1 VDDGLRVI
9 EAMPFEPEKDVWAA
23 YGARCSVAAGYTTTW
38 TSLVVRLSRLQLH
51 LLDPGN
57 GCRYDALAQTFEGSG
72 R

>member
-1 VDDGLRVI
+1 MDDGLRVI

-23 YGARCSVAAGYTTTW
+23 YGARCSVAAGCTTTW
-38 TSLVVRLSRLQLH
+38 TSLVVQLH

-57 GCRYDALAQTFEGSG
+57 GCRYDASAQTFHGSG